1 MGLKSFT
8 CLSVRLPLF
17 FCLVLFLCACASAGA
32 LPTAT
37 PSAEHLYFYTPTNCL
52 RPAWTYTISLLVEWV
67 PVPPGDCEV
76 QFRDTSPAQV
86 RGITAEDANES
97 EFFAGGVG
105 IRGPIGLTHT
115 DADEQSWIS
124 MQPNH
129 SEIVAWQPITTPIGP
144 GRVYTLDRDH
154 VAATRSPNNP
164 TWRVQYAYIP
174 QGDFSYEIWV
184 HAENV
189 ASGTI
194 EPTLA
199 RMLATFGRASKLQP

>member
-1 MGLKSFT
+1 
-8 CLSVRLPLF
+8 
-17 FCLVLFLCACASAGA
+17 
-32 LPTAT
+32 
-37 PSAEHLYFYTPTNCL
+37 
-52 RPAWTYTISLLVEWV
+52 
-67 PVPPGDCEV
+67 
-76 QFRDTSPAQV
+76 AQV

-144 GRVYTLDRDH
+144 GRVYTLDRDR
-154 VAATRSPNNP
+154 VPATRTPNNP
-164 TWRVQYAYIP
+164 TWRAQYAYIP